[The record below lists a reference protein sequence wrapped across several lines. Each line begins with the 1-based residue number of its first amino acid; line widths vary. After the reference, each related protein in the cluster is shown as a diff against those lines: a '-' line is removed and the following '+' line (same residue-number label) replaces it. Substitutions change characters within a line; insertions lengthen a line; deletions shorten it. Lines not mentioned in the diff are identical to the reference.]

1 MVSQINNVTVL
12 GTGVLGSQIIM
23 QNAWAGKHVVAYDIS
38 DEILDKLPERWE
50 WIRGHYFRD
59 VDGYSDDK
67 FKEALTRISASS
79 NLKDAVSDADLVIEA
94 VPEILDLKKQV
105 WAEVNEGAP
114 EHTIFATN
122 TSSLRPSDFMDAT
135 GRPEK
140 FTTLHFANLVWRNNT
155 GEVMRT
161 PKTSEETFQAV
172 LDFAKS
178 INLVPIPIQKEV
190 PGYLL
195 NSLLIPFLNAAA
207 DLWVNGHASPEDID
221 NTWHVATK
229 SVKSPFEMYDVVG
242 FNVAYN
248 INRARMGEA
257 EGSFAWLLKRQ
268 IDKGVTGL
276 ASGKGFYIYDE
287 DGNIVGPNPDMV
299 SPEAAAKA

>member
-1 MVSQINNVTVL
+1 MSSAINNVTVL

-23 QNAWAGKHVVAYDIS
+23 QNAWAGKNVVAYDIS
-38 DEILDKLPERWE
+38 DDILEKLPERWE
-50 WIRGHYFRD
+50 WIRGHYLRD
-59 VDGYSDDK
+59 IEGYSDEK
-67 FKEALTRISASS
+67 FKEAITRISTSS
-79 NLKDAVSDADLVIEA
+79 NLKEAVSQADLVIEA

-105 WAEVNEGAP
+105 WAEVNEAAP

-122 TSSLRPSDFMDAT
+122 TSSLRPSDFMEAT

-161 PKTSEETFQAV
+161 PKTSDETFQAV
-172 LDFAKS
+172 LDFAES

-207 DLWVNGHASPEDID
+207 DLWVNGYASPQDID

-248 INRARMGEA
+248 INRGRMGEE

-268 IDKGVTGL
+268 IDKGVTGF
-276 ASGKGFYIYDE
+276 ATGKGFYIYDDE
-287 DGNIVGPNPDMV
+287 GNITGPNPEMV
-299 SPEAAAKA
+299 SPEAAARA

>member
-1 MVSQINNVTVL
+1 MSINIQNVAVL

-23 QNAWAGKHVVAYDIS
+23 QNAWAGKNVVAYDIS
-38 DEILDKLPERWE
+38 DEILAKLPERWE
-50 WIRGHYFRD
+50 WLRGHYLKD
-59 VDGYSDDK
+59 IPHYS
-67 FKEALTRISASS
+67 KELFDEAVTRITASTD
-79 NLKDAVSDADLVIEA
+79 LKQAVANADLVIEA

-105 WAEVNEGAP
+105 WAEVNKAAP
-114 EHTIFATN
+114 EHAIFVTN
-122 TSSLRPSDFMDAT
+122 TSSLRPSDFMEAT
-135 GRPEK
+135 GRPEH

-161 PKTSEETFQAV
+161 PKTSDETFNTV

-229 SVKSPFEMYDVVG
+229 SAKSPFEMYDVVG

-248 INRARMGEA
+248 INRARKGEA
-257 EGSFAWLLKRQ
+257 EGSFAWLLKHQ

-276 ASGKGFYIYDE
+276 ASGKGFYLYDKE
-287 DGNIVGPNPDMV
+287 GNITGPNPDMV
-299 SPEAAAKA
+299 SPEAAAK